1 MLSMSTRKE
10 RHDVRIAFLG
20 KDKAWSQL
28 ARQYLIGRAV
38 ELVEPAQADYG
49 ISYLHPHRVAPEVL
63 ALPRVGFINFHTAP
77 LPDFRGVAG
86 INFAI
91 LEAVRIWGVSAHF
104 MDATIDTGDI
114 IEVRRF
120 PILPDEE
127 TALSLDL
134 RSQNVLFQLF
144 VDVMDTILAGDTLPR
159 EPQGAGGRTISKAD
173 FEAARRILP
182 SDPPEL
188 RERKRRAFFYPPHE
202 GAIEADAPSD

>member
-1 MLSMSTRKE
+1 MK
-10 RHDVRIAFLG
+10 IAFLG
-20 KDKAWSQL
+20 KDKAWSDM
-28 ARQYLIGRAV
+28 ARQYLVGRAV
-38 ELVEPAQADYG
+38 EVVEPSPEAELG
-49 ISYLHPHRVAPEVL
+49 ISYLHPRRVPPEVL
-63 ALPRVGFINFHTAP
+63 ALPRRGFINFHTAP
-77 LPDFRGVAG
+77 LPEFRGVAG

-91 LEAVRIWGVSAHF
+91 LEGVRLWGVTAHW
-104 MDATIDTGDI
+104 MDATIDTGDL

-134 RSQNVLFQLF
+134 RSQNVLFQLYLDV
-144 VDVMDTILAGDTLPR
+144 VDTLLAGEDLPR
-159 EPQGAGGRTISKAD
+159 EAQGAGGRYISRRD

-202 GAIEADAPSD
+202 GALEADAPAL